1 MFYFKYDPKILRAPN
16 LDPKKREDLLSEMR
30 DLIDNFLVEILEEQG
45 YPKDFSEFTGKPEM
59 ESFLDNIRSIFR
71 TESENQVQKQSTR
84 AGLQRAESVE
94 EDVASLM
101 SSVRYFVS
109 QLLILNVF
117 LPSIQGMAKM
127 ERRRQ
132 KRLKSWSLERAMSLA
147 RL

>member
-45 YPKDFSEFTGKPEM
+45 YPKDFSDFTGKPEM

-101 SSVRYFVS
+101 SSVRYFVT

-117 LPSIQGMAKM
+117 HPSIQGMAKM
-127 ERRRQ
+127 ERPRQ
-132 KRLKSWSLERAMSLA
+132 KR
-147 RL
+147 

>member
-1 MFYFKYDPKILRAPN
+1 MFCFKYDPKILRAPN

-59 ESFLDNIRSIFR
+59 EFFLDNIRSIFR

-101 SSVRYFVS
+101 SSVRYLVS

-117 LPSIQGMAKM
+117 HPSIQGMVKM

-132 KRLKSWSLERAMSLA
+132 KRLKSWSLERVMSWA

>member
-1 MFYFKYDPKILRAPN
+1 
-16 LDPKKREDLLSEMR
+16 MR

-101 SSVRYFVS
+101 SSVRYFVTK
-109 QLLILNVF
+109 LLILNVF
-117 LPSIQGMAKM
+117 PPSIQGMVKM

-132 KRLKSWSLERAMSLA
+132 KKLKSWSLERVMSWA